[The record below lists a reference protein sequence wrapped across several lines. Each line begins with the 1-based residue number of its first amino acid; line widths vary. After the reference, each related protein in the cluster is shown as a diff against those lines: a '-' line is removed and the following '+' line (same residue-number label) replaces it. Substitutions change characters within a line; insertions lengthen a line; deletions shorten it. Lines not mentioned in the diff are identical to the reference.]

1 MSTKRVIIEN
11 IWPDNC
17 QIMIKPIIMKKRY
30 TLILLALI
38 LISCE
43 GPVGPPGPPG
53 LPGQDGTGLL
63 GQVFEV
69 VADLNAGTNFEYF
82 VEIPSD
88 IEVFESDVV
97 MVYRLMDVFEGS
109 DIWEPL
115 PQTIFRDSG
124 ILLYGFDYTL
134 FDVRLFLDGD
144 ADFGRLDR
152 DDTDGLIYRIAIIPA
167 DFAKDIDVK
176 KMSKVMEVLKIKDV
190 KRVN

>member
-1 MSTKRVIIEN
+1 M
-11 IWPDNC
+11 
-17 QIMIKPIIMKKRY
+17 IMKKTY

-43 GPVGPPGPPG
+43 GSVGPPGPPG
-53 LPGQDGTGLL
+53 PPGDDGLGLL

-82 VEIPSD
+82 VEIPQE

-97 MVYRLMDVFEGS
+97 MVYRLMGVFEGS

-115 PQTIFRDSG
+115 PQTIFRNSG

-134 FDVRLFLDGD
+134 FDVRLFLDGT

-167 DFAKDIDVK
+167 DFAKDVDVK

-190 KRVN
+190 KRIN

>member
-1 MSTKRVIIEN
+1 MRKQYI
-11 IWPDNC
+11 
-17 QIMIKPIIMKKRY
+17 
-30 TLILLALI
+30 LILLALI

-43 GPVGPPGPPG
+43 GSVGPPGPPG
-53 LPGQDGTGLL
+53 PPGFDGEDGTGLL

-69 VADLNAGTNFEYF
+69 AADLNAGTNFEYF
-82 VEIPSD
+82 VEIPLE
-88 IEVFESDVV
+88 IEVFDSDVV
-97 MVYRLMDVFEGS
+97 MVYRLMGEFEGT

-134 FDVRLFLDGD
+134 FDVRLFLDGS
-144 ADFGRLDR
+144 ADFGRLDPI
-152 DDTDGLIYRIAIIPA
+152 DTDNLIYRIAIIPA

>member
-1 MSTKRVIIEN
+1 
-11 IWPDNC
+11 
-17 QIMIKPIIMKKRY
+17 MIKPIIMKKRY

>member
-1 MSTKRVIIEN
+1 
-11 IWPDNC
+11 
-17 QIMIKPIIMKKRY
+17 MKIRY

-43 GPVGPPGPPG
+43 GSVGPPGPPG
-53 LPGQDGTGLL
+53 PPGPSGEDGSGLL
-63 GQVFEV
+63 GQVIEV

-88 IEVFESDVV
+88 IEVFDSDVV
-97 MVYRLMDVFEGS
+97 MVYRLMGAFEGN

-144 ADFGRLDR
+144 ADFSRLDR

>member
-1 MSTKRVIIEN
+1 
-11 IWPDNC
+11 
-17 QIMIKPIIMKKRY
+17 MKKTY

-38 LISCE
+38 LVACE
-43 GPVGPPGPPG
+43 GSVGPPGPPG
-53 LPGQDGTGLL
+53 PAGDDGLGLL

-82 VEIPSD
+82 VEIPQEM
-88 IEVFESDVV
+88 EVFESDVV
-97 MVYRLMDVFEGS
+97 MVYRLMGVFEGS

-115 PQTIFRDSG
+115 PQTIFRNSG

-134 FDVRLFLDGD
+134 FDVRLFLDGT
-144 ADFGRLDR
+144 ADIGRLDQ

-190 KRVN
+190 KRIN

>member
-1 MSTKRVIIEN
+1 
-11 IWPDNC
+11 
-17 QIMIKPIIMKKRY
+17 MKKLY
-30 TLILLALI
+30 TLSLLALI

-43 GPVGPPGPPG
+43 GTVGPPGPPG
-53 LPGQDGTGLL
+53 PSGAPGQDGTGLL
-63 GQVFEV
+63 GLVFEV
-69 VADLNAGTNFEYF
+69 EVDLFAGNNFEYF
-82 VEIPSD
+82 VEIPSE

-97 MVYRLMDVFEGS
+97 MVYRLMGVFEGS

-124 ILLYGFDYTL
+124 ILLYGFDYSIY
-134 FDVRLFLDGD
+134 DVRLFLDGT
-144 ADFGRLDR
+144 ADFDRLDPV
-152 DDTDGLIYRIAIIPA
+152 DTDNLIYRIAVIPA

>member
-1 MSTKRVIIEN
+1 
-11 IWPDNC
+11 
-17 QIMIKPIIMKKRY
+17 MKKRY

-43 GPVGPPGPPG
+43 GSVGPPGPPG
-53 LPGQDGTGLL
+53 PQGLPGADGSGLL

-69 VADLNAGTNFEYF
+69 AADLNAGTNFEYF
-82 VEIPSD
+82 VEIPSE
-88 IEVFESDVV
+88 IEVFDSDVV
-97 MVYRLMDVFEGS
+97 MVYRLMGVFEGS

-144 ADFGRLDR
+144 ADFSRLDR
-152 DDTDGLIYRIAIIPA
+152 DDTDDLIYRIAIIPA

-190 KRVN
+190 KRMN

>member
-1 MSTKRVIIEN
+1 
-11 IWPDNC
+11 
-17 QIMIKPIIMKKRY
+17 MKKRY

-38 LISCE
+38 FISCE

-134 FDVRLFLDGD
+134 FDVRLFLDGT

-176 KMSKVMEVLKIKDV
+176 KMSEVMEIMQVKDV

>member
-1 MSTKRVIIEN
+1 
-11 IWPDNC
+11 
-17 QIMIKPIIMKKRY
+17 MKKRY

-134 FDVRLFLDGD
+134 FDVRLFLDGT

-176 KMSKVMEVLKIKDV
+176 KMSEVMEIMQVKDV